1 MRFVISVL
9 IIIGAVVGSVCLLVT
24 TAGILVLCICKNQRK
39 EKDRSRHGIDN
50 PAIIPVRLLTLSC
63 IEYIHSEICA
73 FLQLIIASFIQ
84 RFL

>member
-1 MRFVISVL
+1 MRFVFSVL

-50 PAIIPVRLLTLSC
+50 PAITPVRLLTLSC
-63 IEYIHSEICA
+63 IEYVHSEICA
-73 FLQLIIASFIQ
+73 FLQ
-84 RFL
+84 

>member
-39 EKDRSRHGIDN
+39 EKDRSRYGIDN
-50 PAIIPVRLLTLSC
+50 PAITPVRLLTLSC

-73 FLQLIIASFIQ
+73 FLQRIQ